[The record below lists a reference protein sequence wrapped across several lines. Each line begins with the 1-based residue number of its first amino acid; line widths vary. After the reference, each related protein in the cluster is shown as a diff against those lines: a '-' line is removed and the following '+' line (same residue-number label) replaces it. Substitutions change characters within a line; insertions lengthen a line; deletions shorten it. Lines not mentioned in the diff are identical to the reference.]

1 MSTSPSKKSKTNIRK
16 GRDGVRAYR
25 PGLQDFKRRD
35 NSGSGSSRSGRVS
48 GRNRERAIESQRSLQ
63 TRRMDDIFDTFRRD
77 IEDTMMPWSS
87 SSSPSSLWAWRFPSL
102 STTEDD
108 RDQMMV
114 RMPIF
119 DMVDKEDRY
128 ELKVEVPG
136 IEKEKVKVKA
146 TRDSVEIS
154 GEQSREEESEDKR
167 KRFVYNERSYNSF
180 YRNIPVPE
188 EIVSSKVR
196 AKMSNGV
203 LHIELPK
210 KIPTKLEEED
220 GTTVEIT

>member
-1 MSTSPSKKSKTNIRK
+1 MSTSSSKKPKTNVK
-16 GRDGVRAYR
+16 KVRDGVSAYR
-25 PGLQDFKRRD
+25 PGLQDFKRGA
-35 NSGSGSSRSGRVS
+35 SESKSGSSRIGSD
-48 GRNRERAIESQRSLQ
+48 RERAIESQRSLQ
-63 TRRMDDIFDTFRRD
+63 TRRMDDIFDTFRTD
-77 IEDTMMPWSS
+77 IEDMMMPWSS
-87 SSSPSSLWAWRFPSL
+87 SSSLWDWRFPSL
-102 STTEDD
+102 QTTEDIQ
-108 RDQMMV
+108 DQITV

-146 TRDSVEIS
+146 TEDSLEIS
-154 GEQSREEESEDKR
+154 GEQSKEEESEDKR
-167 KRFVYNERSYNSF
+167 KRFIYNERSYNSF
-180 YRNIPVPE
+180 YRKIPVPE

-210 KIPTKLEEED
+210 KNPTRLQDEE
-220 GTTVEIT
+220 GTTVEIK